1 MTTTTATAALKSY
14 GPLQFPDRAGLHLWQ
29 FERAQRLGLIP
40 GPDINGERW
49 SRAVFDDAIARIG
62 TIKLATGTLPDVGA
76 ARAEKHLADRFSI
89 TVHSGTAAEL
99 ARRGHLPVRGEYR
112 DRPLYC
118 GLALET
124 FRDRRKVQRASAA
137 GRLHMRDTAVKALG
151 VRESDFDHLVRS
163 GLLTHSEIVEGF
175 HHTLVRLYRQADLD
189 QLLRSRRIDW
199 PAVHATPKGHRS
211 PLAALP
217 TKNRADEAVGE

>member
-1 MTTTTATAALKSY
+1 MTTTATALKSY
-14 GPLQFPDRAGLHLWQ
+14 GPMQFPNHAGLHLWQ
-29 FERAQRLGLIP
+29 FERARRLDLIP

-49 SRAVFDDAIARIG
+49 SRAVFDDAIARID
-62 TIKLATGTLPDVGA
+62 TIKQATGTLPDVGA
-76 ARAEKHLADRFSI
+76 VRAEQHLADRFSI

-99 ARRGHLPVRGEYR
+99 ARRGHLPVRGEHR
-112 DRPLYC
+112 HRPLYC
-118 GLALET
+118 GLTLET

-137 GRLHMRDTAVKALG
+137 GRLHMRDTAAKALG
-151 VRESDFDHLVRS
+151 VRESDFDHLVRA
-163 GLLTHSEIVEGF
+163 GLLTHSETVEGQ

-189 QLLRSRRIDW
+189 QVLRSRRIDW

-217 TKNRADEAVGE
+217 TRKRAGGVGGGG

>member
-1 MTTTTATAALKSY
+1 MTTTATALKSY
-14 GPLQFPDRAGLHLWQ
+14 GPMQFPDRAGLHLWQ

-40 GPDINGERW
+40 APDVNGERW
-49 SRAVFDDAIARIG
+49 SRAVFDDALARID
-62 TIKLATGTLPDVGA
+62 TIKQATGTLPDVGA
-76 ARAEKHLADRFSI
+76 ARAEQHLADRFSI

-112 DRPLYC
+112 ARPLYC

-124 FRDRRKVQRASAA
+124 FRDRRTVQRASAA
-137 GRLHMRDTAVKALG
+137 GRLHMRDAAAKALG
-151 VRESDFDHLVRS
+151 VRESDFDHLLRA
-163 GLLTHSEIVEGF
+163 GLLTHSEIVEGW

-189 QLLRSRRIDW
+189 RLLRSRRIDW

-217 TKNRADEAVGE
+217 TKKSTDGAAGG